1 MTTAAAAG
9 AVEARHLVIH
19 GRVQGVGFRFSMAH
33 EARRLSLAGWVRNRR
48 DGSVELAVSGED
60 QAVDALIAACRKG
73 PPGASVRSVE
83 TDDHTGP
90 ISEGFITLPTK

>member
-1 MTTAAAAG
+1 MKTLH
-9 AVEARHLVIH
+9 ARVT
-19 GRVQGVGFRFSMAH
+19 GNVQGVGFRVFVVG
-33 EARRLSLAGWVRNRR
+33 EARKRGLHGWVRNRR